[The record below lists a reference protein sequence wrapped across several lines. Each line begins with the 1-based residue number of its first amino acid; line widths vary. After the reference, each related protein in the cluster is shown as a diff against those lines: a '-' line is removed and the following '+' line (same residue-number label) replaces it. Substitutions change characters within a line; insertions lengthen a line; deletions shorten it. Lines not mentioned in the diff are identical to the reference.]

1 MVFLKTQNNV
11 YRKILKIIN
20 KFDIYIQEY
29 RFTDL
34 LIYYGYLLISFLL
47 ENNIEIHIYNF

>member
-1 MVFLKTQNNV
+1 MDFLKTQNNV

-29 RFTDL
+29 RFIDL